1 MSGLRFLLASWR
13 WFRAG
18 YVNEPEQRS
27 HRLLRDWLSA
37 EQRAQYDRHGHFEV
51 VGCHSGRRYLIKH
64 GTASNIIEQDKN
76 GRPVMGWCFVPR
88 DNLASG
94 DVMLAQKIAL
104 ETDELGALKIA
115 RSLSSWVP
123 PERA

>member
-64 GTASNIIEQDKN
+64 GWPSGKNSNYARKDRLNPKPRLLVMQRMRLGPAGKPLSPLAGPLPYCELLQ
-76 GRPVMGWCFVPR
+76 RP
-88 DNLASG
+88 LAE
-94 DVMLAQKIAL
+94 DA
-104 ETDELGALKIA
+104 D
-115 RSLSSWVP
+115 
-123 PERA
+123 